1 MNGMIEIVSYNWDSS
16 RIADSLAWKPNKKYD
31 FIVLEASVNLL

>member
-16 RIADSLAWKPNKKYD
+16 RIADSLAWKPNKNMILS
-31 FIVLEASVNLL
+31 F